1 MASLKKREK
10 LCSLHSALTK
20 TVTVSKLLSSAKY
33 VSYQKIGQNILSRAK
48 VSWVGCLRFHTLAPD
63 CCVAVL
69 SAREMQIKSDQWY
82 HQRAAPASCLSVK
95 HASRHICKQLT
106 GPFPAALFL
115 RGLEGWHADADLI
128 VPRLSLNLHV
138 RCQLACRHHSIA
150 PNLTPNAAH
159 ALFKVVTSNLGKR
172 RETVT
177 EPKGYLNISIECAE
191 S

>member
-1 MASLKKREK
+1 MKREK
-10 LCSLHSALTK
+10 TLHLK
-20 TVTVSKLLSSAKY
+20 TIIGSELLSSTKY
-33 VSYQKIGQNILSRAK
+33 VSYQEMGQNILSRAK
-48 VSWVGCLRFHTLAPD
+48 VSWGGCLRFQTLAPD
-63 CCVAVL
+63 CSVAAL
-69 SAREMQIKSDQWY
+69 TAREMQIRCDQWY

-138 RCQLACRHHSIA
+138 RCQRACRHHSIA
-150 PNLTPNAAH
+150 TNLTPNEVH
-159 ALFKVVTSNLGKR
+159 ALFKVVTSNLGR
-172 RETVT
+172 RKTVT
-177 EPKGYLNISIECAE
+177 EPKGRLNISIDCAE